1 MQTSPHT
8 IHPIVP
14 TSKRE
19 QLFENLPDL
28 LRPEQAASVLGVAVA
43 TIYDWRYRLHS
54 NKVPKELF
62 LKLNRFLFLR
72 TDVLRRWIVSQNPIL
87 RDGKEQT
94 NVDT

>member
-1 MQTSPHT
+1 MMTSPNN
-8 IHPIVP
+8 IPPIVLAP
-14 TSKRE
+14 KRE

-62 LKLNRFLFLR
+62 LKFNRFLFLR